1 MKPIP
6 AVVYLTLV
14 TGLLLAT
21 FGNWSYDDP
30 FITYR
35 YAQNLSAGHGLVYNI
50 GDSDPPNR
58 VLSTTAPF
66 FALLLGAGSLAW
78 SDLPRLA
85 NCIGAL
91 SLAFGGLFLWSLA
104 QTWRFPIAGW
114 AGLVFYPSS
123 PVIVGTLG
131 SETPLALA
139 LCLGSFAFYSQKRY
153 GLAALMAGL
162 AVLTRWD
169 CLLVPALLGLDFL
182 LRYRLT
188 APQEK
193 PTLRR
198 AGSGAIL
205 IFLGFLLPW
214 LIFLILTFGSP
225 VPDTLFV
232 KQQQALLN
240 LSQRFAP
247 GFLSLFEPYFQQA
260 YFWLLSALGLLGF
273 VGILKD
279 LRREAIPAFRA
290 FFFWPAGYFL
300 AYSLLGVSRYFWY
313 YAPLLPGCVMLAG
326 LGITVLADQAKKSF
340 SNRANTFQ
348 KVLPAVLIFSLLIGQ
363 VIHLNQVRAR
373 PDPRMK
379 AYQEAGEW
387 LAAHSPPD
395 AQVGALE
402 VGALGYYSQR
412 AVLDFAGLIQPDI
425 ARQFQPGGS
434 YADSASWA
442 IQQYR
447 PDYLVLPGGFFPDLE
462 NGSFQVC
469 QAGEKLTLVHSIKS
483 KSDQFSYDIKLYAC
497 GKIPQPV

>member
-6 AVVYLTLV
+6 AVIYLALV

-35 YAQNLSAGHGLVYNI
+35 YAQNLSAGHGLVYNL
-50 GDSDPPNR
+50 GDLNPPDP

-66 FALLLGAGSLAW
+66 FALILAAGSLAGP
-78 SDLPRLA
+78 DLPRLA
-85 NCIGAL
+85 NWIGAL
-91 SLAFGGLFLWSLA
+91 SLAFGGLFLWNLA
-104 QTWRFPIAGW
+104 QSWRFPIAGW
-114 AGLVFYPSS
+114 AGLVLYPSS

-139 LCLGSFAFYSQKRY
+139 LCLGSFAFYARKRY

-182 LRYRLT
+182 LHYRLA

-193 PTLRR
+193 QALRR

-205 IFLGFLLPW
+205 IFISFLLPW
-214 LIFLILTFGSP
+214 LIFLTLTFGSP
-225 VPDTLFV
+225 IPDTLFV
-232 KQQQALLN
+232 KQQQALLS

-247 GFLSLFEPYFQQA
+247 GFLSIFGPYFQQA
-260 YFWLLSALGLLGF
+260 YFWLLSGLGLLG
-273 VGILKD
+273 VVWILKD
-279 LRREAIPAFRA
+279 LRRETIPALGA

-313 YAPLLPGCVMLAG
+313 YAPLLPGFVMLAG
-326 LGITVLADQAKKSF
+326 LGIAALTDQAKKSF
-340 SNRANTFQ
+340 SNKGTAFQ
-348 KVLPAVLIFSLLIGQ
+348 KTLLAILILSLAIGQ
-363 VIHLNQVRAR
+363 ALHLGQVRAK

-387 LAAHSPPD
+387 LAVHSPPD

-402 VGALGYYSQR
+402 VGALGYYAQR
-412 AVLDFAGLIQPDI
+412 TMVDFAGLIQPEI

-434 YADSASWA
+434 YADSARWA

-447 PDYLVLPGGFFPDLE
+447 PDYLVLPGGFFPDFE
-462 NGSFQVC
+462 DGTFQVC
-469 QAGEKLTLVHSIKS
+469 QDGDRLNLVHSIKS
-483 KSDQFSYDIKLYAC
+483 KSDQFSYDINLYAC
-497 GKIPQPV
+497 GKIPPPV